1 MQIKFTTHNI
11 ITTIPDA
18 QNVRA
23 GEIKTVHPDVGR
35 HLIDAGVAI
44 ELKVQEPVRKK
55 DQPSSVSQAAPASQP
70 TTASKRRGRP
80 RKSSQSTTAGE

>member
-1 MQIKFTTHNI
+1 MQIKFTRDNI
-11 ITTIPDA
+11 ITTLPDA
-18 QNVRA
+18 QNVRV

-44 ELKVQEPVRKK
+44 EIKVQEPVRKK
-55 DQPSSVSQAAPASQP
+55 DQPSSASQADPASQP
-70 TTASKRRGRP
+70 KTATKRRGRP